1 MSRWD
6 VHDQVSDAAL
16 RDSLEVV
23 ADGAHVHALDK
34 GRFRLQH
41 RPSLT
46 HLLQLATRNARNL
59 LIPHEAIAAS
69 AKT

>member
-1 MSRWD
+1 
-6 VHDQVSDAAL
+6 VEEAAVDRL
-16 RDSLEVV
+16 
-23 ADGAHVHALDK
+23 AKQVHA
-34 GRFRLQH
+34 QI
-41 RPSLT
+41 LT

>member
-1 MSRWD
+1 MGA
-6 VHDQVSDAAL
+6 DA
-16 RDSLEVV
+16 V
-23 ADGAHVHALDK
+23 ADACRDLETAAG
-34 GRFRLQH
+34 LQQAT
-41 RPSLT
+41 LA